1 MRLGFL
7 GCGTIA
13 AAVVHGLAGRG
24 HDITVSERSEATST
38 TLVSLYPEVSRAPNQ
53 QVIDQSDVIFLGL
66 MAERAGQALQ
76 HLRFR
81 EGQQVVSFMAGM
93 GLEDLTDLV
102 RPAAAQA
109 VMMPFP
115 GIAQGGSPIMALG
128 DIALLSAIFEPQ
140 NRIFPLSDQAEL
152 EAYLAAQA
160 VLSPVAR
167 LIADAASWLAPQVDD
182 PQAAEAFLRMLVST
196 SLASSSA
203 ETLIEALNT
212 PGGYNQR
219 LRLHMEGCGLR
230 SDLESGLSSLHPG
243 H

>member
-1 MRLGFL
+1 
-7 GCGTIA
+7 
-13 AAVVHGLAGRG
+13 
-24 HDITVSERSEATST
+24 
-38 TLVSLYPEVSRAPNQ
+38 
-53 QVIDQSDVIFLGL
+53 
-66 MAERAGQALQ
+66 
-76 HLRFR
+76 
-81 EGQQVVSFMAGM
+81 
-93 GLEDLTDLV
+93 
-102 RPAAAQA
+102 
-109 VMMPFP
+109 
-115 GIAQGGSPIMALG
+115 MALG

-182 PQAAEAFLRMLVST
+182 PQAAEAFLRILVST
-196 SLASSSA
+196 SLEASSA

-243 H
+243 R